1 MRAHRTEGASR
12 PFKGFLMLH
21 YISRLIVLITAWIL
35 VGSVATVHA
44 LSPLLRE
51 YHIKAAFLYNFAKF
65 VEWPDQ
71 TLADTSVPIGVGV
84 LGKDPFGSA
93 LDSINGKT
101 VRGRSLVI
109 KRFETV
115 QDLEFCHVLFIS
127 SSEEKH
133 LASILESLKDRSVLT
148 VSEAE
153 QFTQCGGIIKLT
165 EKGNRIRFEINLGA
179 ADRARL
185 KISSKLLKLAT
196 IVK

>member
-12 PFKGFLMLH
+12 PFKGFLMLR

-65 VEWPDQ
+65 VEWPDE
-71 TLADTSVPIGVGV
+71 TPADTSVPIGVGV

-101 VRGRSLVI
+101 VRDRSLVI

-115 QDLEFCHVLFIS
+115 QDLEFCHILFIS
-127 SSEEKH
+127 SSEEEH
-133 LASILESLKDRSVLT
+133 LASILESLRDRSVLT

-153 QFTQCGGIIKLT
+153 QFTQCGGNHQT
-165 EKGNRIRFEINLGA
+165 
-179 ADRARL
+179 DREGEQD
-185 KISSKLLKLAT
+185 SF
-196 IVK
+196 